1 MHYALCI
8 FTALVLLLSMSTTAL
23 AAESGDIKVTYSQPK
38 PEKVTVVDLAW
49 GSMEFNYTDGGSTK
63 VWNPEELKYEIV
75 EGDGEAGWL
84 PMNPGGDTVTVTN
97 HSNTG
102 LLVTVTYTK
111 AAENGVD
118 GAMEN
123 GSFLLATAEETD
135 VGEAPKG
142 SAKLVLYNNS
152 VPASWNESGATT
164 IGNVT
169 VKLDHCDAV
178 VSTDAELAAAL
189 ENGGTIILTDDPY
202 LRVSEI
208 YKDTCFNLN
217 GCFLLA
223 DALYIYGCELTL
235 TGDGMYTPTGNLY
248 AYDGSTL
255 NITGGTTVL
264 SDIHVYSDSDV
275 IVADGAT
282 VHGTIHLYDGTASI
296 SGNEVGVVEVYG
308 GRCVI
313 SGGYVA
319 HVAVD
324 DGECIISGGTISEL
338 MVSSDERC
346 TVSGGY
352 IAHLYVYGDLDITGG
367 TFYEDPT
374 EYVDTEKYD
383 VTENEDGDWTV
394 TPKNP

>member
-1 MHYALCI
+1 MRKSIFSIALCV
-8 FTALVLLLSMSTTAL
+8 VLLLSMSTTAL

-142 SAKLVLYNNS
+142 SAKLVLDNNS

-178 VSTDAELAAAL
+178 VSTDEELAAAL
-189 ENGGTIILTDDPY
+189 ANGGTIILAGYPHLT
-202 LRVSEI
+202 VSEI
-208 YKDTCFNLN
+208 YKDTCLNLN
-217 GCFLLA
+217 GYLLSA
-223 DALYIYGCELTL
+223 YDLNIYGCELTL
-235 TGDGMYTPTGNLY
+235 TGGGEYTPAGALN
-248 AYDGSTL
+248 AYDGATL

-264 SDIHVYSDSDV
+264 NEIHVYSDSDV
-275 IVADGAT
+275 TVADGAN
-282 VHGTIHLYDGTASI
+282 VIGHIYLHDGTASI
-296 SGNEVGVVEVYG
+296 SGNEAHHVDVNG
-308 GRCVI
+308 GICVI
-313 SGGYVA
+313 SGGRVLN
-319 HVAVD
+319 VAVNE
-324 DGECIISGGTISEL
+324 GECVISGGT
-338 MVSSDERC
+338 VSSLIVSSGARC
-346 TVSGGY
+346 TVSGG
-352 IAHLYVYGDLDITGG
+352 
-367 TFYEDPT
+367 TFGFDPT